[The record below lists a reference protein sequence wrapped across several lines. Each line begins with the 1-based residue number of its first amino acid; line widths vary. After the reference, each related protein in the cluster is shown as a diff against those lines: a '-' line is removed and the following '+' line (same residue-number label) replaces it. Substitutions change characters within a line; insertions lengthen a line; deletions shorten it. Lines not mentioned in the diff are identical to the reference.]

1 MFRWMMTGCVFCMC
15 VQIAPAQTAAQ
26 EEGVALDD
34 GYRLPMSF
42 PTGGYWPQ
50 ERMASAAQRAGF
62 EDKWEYAKKLLTDLK
77 TRHHWNTV
85 WVLNIGLDD
94 GKKLLR
100 IAEEVGMW
108 VVLEPTPVTHH
119 FIWYSHASPEAI
131 RRTAQKVVD
140 ELGQFKALAGYV
152 FVDEPNVVSMGFL
165 DNMRREIKALD
176 PARICL
182 TVTTLR
188 NTEAAARRTSLP
200 VIVTDVYP
208 FGYPRDPNLPNKP
221 PASRAHYRLAARFLN
236 EITVEN
242 GKRPWMMPQIFQDIW
257 GLWYYDENQHVV
269 AEAGAYLHWRMPS
282 VGETRW
288 QIWCALANSAKGVLF
303 YVLFPPHHPR
313 KKGEPQKRVAKAADA
328 WPKLSKDLATG
339 NGRAMLYPNGTPT
352 PQMAAASDAF
362 GFIRKHAALLDR
374 LKPLKPELAYCS
386 PPAFAHSFRD
396 PETGKTYTI
405 VYTDRTEEASTAP
418 ISFLGQVKSI
428 RDLRSGKSLEIG
440 KDANGLTQVQVP
452 LRPGDGT
459 LLAIGIDEADLPRL
473 VASEDFS
480 LTSMTGKLET
490 AKRIIVRK
498 PYGLGWDHCLVSD
511 PGQTQPPPPGTLTYQ
526 LMGAGASSRRVPITS
541 YPKDAT
547 VYVVYRGM
555 LARGD
560 QESLILAMSA
570 DGKKFDWAAIG
581 LPDLPVPIPRSA
593 KTLRFEIK
601 PGARLYGFGLVAVP
615 VAGE

>member
-1 MFRWMMTGCVFCMC
+1 MLRWILTGCVLCTC
-15 VQIAPAQTAAQ
+15 VQMSFAQ
-26 EEGVALDD
+26 EGGPALGD

-50 ERMASAAQRAGF
+50 ERMASAAQRAGV
-62 EDKWEYAKKLLTDLK
+62 EDKWEYARKLLTDLK
-77 TRHHWNTV
+77 TQHHWNTV
-85 WVLNIGLDD
+85 WVLNIGLEDA
-94 GKKLLR
+94 KKFLR

-119 FIWYSHASPEAI
+119 FIWISHASPEAI
-131 RRTAQKVVD
+131 RQTAQRTVK
-140 ELGQFKALAGYV
+140 ELGQYKALAGYV
-152 FVDEPNVVSMGFL
+152 FVDEPNVISMGFL
-165 DNMRREIKALD
+165 ENMRREIKALD
-176 PARICL
+176 PTRICL
-182 TVTTLR
+182 TVTMLR
-188 NTEAAARRTSLP
+188 DTEAAARRTELP

-221 PASRAHYRLAARFLN
+221 PASRAYYRLAARYLN
-236 EITVEN
+236 EVTAQT

-257 GLWYYDENQHVV
+257 GRWYYDKNQHVV
-269 AEAGAYLHWRMPS
+269 AEAGAYLHWRMPT

-288 QIWCALANSAKGVLF
+288 QIWCALANNAKGVIF

-313 KKGEPQKRVAKAADA
+313 KKGEPQKRVPKAADA
-328 WPKLSKDLATG
+328 WPKISDDLPTG
-339 NGRAMLYPNGTPT
+339 TGRAMLYPDGTVT

-374 LKPLKPELAYCS
+374 LEPLKPQLAYCS

-396 PETGKTYTI
+396 PDGGKTYVI
-405 VYTDRTEEASTAP
+405 VYTDQTEEASTAS
-418 ISFLGQVKSI
+418 ISFLGQVKSV
-428 RDLRSGKSLEIG
+428 RDLRSGKSLGARKETG
-440 KDANGLTQVQVP
+440 GLIQTQVP

-459 LLAIGIDEADLPRL
+459 LLAVDIDEADLPLL
-473 VASEDFS
+473 VASEDFA
-480 LTSMTGKLET
+480 LTSMTGRLGNT
-490 AKRIIVRK
+490 KRIIVRR
-498 PYGLGWDHCLVSD
+498 PYGLGWEHCLVSD
-511 PGQTQPPPPGTLTYQ
+511 PGKTQPPPSGTVTYQ

-560 QESLILAMSA
+560 QESLVLAMSA
-570 DGKKFDWAAIG
+570 DGEKFDWAAIG
-581 LPDLPVPIPRSA
+581 LPDLPVAIPRSA

-601 PGARLYGFGLVAVP
+601 PGARLYGFELVAVP
-615 VAGE
+615 TADGRAR